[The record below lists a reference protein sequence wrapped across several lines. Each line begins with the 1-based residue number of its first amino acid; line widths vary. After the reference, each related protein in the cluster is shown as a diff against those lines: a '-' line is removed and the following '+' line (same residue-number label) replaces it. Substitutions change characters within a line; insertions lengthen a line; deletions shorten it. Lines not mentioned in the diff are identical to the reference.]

1 MSLAHEE
8 PFGGHLGEE
17 KTRERIKLSFVWPKM
32 RREID
37 KFCKSCEKCQL
48 KARSVVMDR
57 VPITPISRTESEN
70 IVITEKVRAIKT
82 KRTQIIYE
90 HKCDPCT
97 ILERRSKYSYLVTIL
112 NKYQDRFTEKTEL
125 CTLVEHEIEL
135 KPDFRV
141 KEFAAYRIPFAYRPE
156 VERQIQDML
165 QQGIIKPST
174 SRMASP
180 LVIVKKKDGSLR
192 LACDYRYI
200 NSFTIECQYP
210 MPIVQDVLNK
220 VGQSNVI
227 SIFDCRSAYWTCP

>member
-1 MSLAHEE
+1 MPLKQEE
-8 PFGGHLGEE
+8 Q
-17 KTRERIKLSFVWPKM
+17 K
-32 RREID
+32 
-37 KFCKSCEKCQL
+37 
-48 KARSVVMDR
+48 
-57 VPITPISRTESEN
+57 
-70 IVITEKVRAIKT
+70 TEKLNIDPE
-82 KRTQIIYE
+82 QINHLSAE
-90 HKCDPCT
+90 QQRQ
-97 ILERRSKYSYLVTIL
+97 LLAIL
-112 NKYQDRFTEKTEL
+112 NKYQDRFTEKTGL

-141 KEFAAYRIPFAYRPE
+141 KEFAAYRIPYAYRPE

-227 SIFDCRSAYWTCP
+227 SIFDCRSAYWTCPVKESDQWKTAVVTHNSLYEFTRVPFGMVNLGRTFVKAINMVLKTHK

>member
-1 MSLAHEE
+1 MNIDVEQIN
-8 PFGGHLGEE
+8 HLSAEQQG
-17 KTRERIKLSFVWPKM
+17 
-32 RREID
+32 
-37 KFCKSCEKCQL
+37 QL
-48 KARSVVMDR
+48 
-57 VPITPISRTESEN
+57 
-70 IVITEKVRAIKT
+70 
-82 KRTQIIYE
+82 
-90 HKCDPCT
+90 
-97 ILERRSKYSYLVTIL
+97 LTIL
-112 NKYQDRFTEKTEL
+112 NKYQDRFTEKTGL

-180 LVIVKKKDGSLR
+180 LVLVKKKDGSLR

-210 MPIVQDVLNK
+210 MPSVQDVLNK

-227 SIFDCRSAYWTCP
+227 SILIVGVRT